1 MKKVISIVV
10 CFVIAFSAFAQNQNE
25 GRNSIRMIL
34 VDSVDNQPVNNAVI
48 KVYVDDNHESP
59 YYGISDSKGY
69 VEITR
74 LIKGKY
80 TAIVEHMS
88 YSTLLIDIPV
98 RQTRNIDLG
107 KVVLKQKIIAINE
120 VVVKA
125 EGPVVQKGDTTEYNA
140 RFFKPAPNDY
150 LKDLLKKM
158 PGLELSGGEIYFKG
172 ERVSILTVENRP
184 FFASDKTVA
193 LDNLPAY
200 TVNKVSVFK
209 RKKQFV
215 DGIEDNI
222 NAPIQLN
229 ITLKDDMKVGWIGNL
244 TPGYG
249 TNGRYLAKG
258 FVGRFDKKATTV
270 IIGSA
275 NNTSRDTGP
284 GTTYNMGMPQSPQS
298 PGGYDGEIETIL
310 AGADYAKST
319 AGSVNSIYANSTYRY
334 SNTLLEKSIKRE
346 TTLPEGFNTYTSDN
360 ISNNRNDAFTA
371 TFSKVHKTQRGT
383 NKADLIIQFNP
394 VISYNS
400 AKTDSRMTSVT
411 YMSGNEQNHT
421 GSESS
426 NMGENRNLT
435 INAPL
440 TINRVKKAK
449 AKFYLS
455 QASLSFNSNSNNSD
469 YFIKSLTRL
478 PDNEMSRKDQKQDVR
493 NNSININGGL
503 FFHLLI
509 KDLILNYNFSYLTT
523 TSDIKTLNY
532 DSNLGKY
539 VSQDEGSSG
548 YIENQII
555 DNSITLRY
563 TLPLK
568 KRRSEYLIVS
578 AELKPT
584 LNRFYT
590 KQLSDQYFRWDVIPM
605 IHYNYQGFKA
615 IYSAKSNYPSLM
627 QLHRI
632 VNNNNPLFIRTGNPN
647 LRAEYIHTLS
657 VGKFVG
663 VGSYDIKLSLT
674 QNKIIEKSDIDE
686 LGITYTMPVNKGT
699 AFNASSRFSIMQVKL
714 SRRIGLSGS
723 LGATYNRGF
732 GYINNEEYTSNS
744 LTPNGTLG
752 LRYNST
758 FFEAGISANSRYSNS
773 WFSIDKVKDRSTWI
787 NILAAN
793 MKWAL
798 PYGFNLISD
807 YSHYFYRGFSYNND
821 PASIWNAEICK
832 SIFKNRVILSVKGYD
847 MLNQTKNKKI
857 IYADSFVQEESYNT
871 IGRYV
876 MFSLSTKFGKFG
888 R

>member
-1 MKKVISIVV
+1 MLWWPGFLSLRFFDKALNNKV
-10 CFVIAFSAFAQNQNE
+10 
-25 GRNSIRMIL
+25 L
-34 VDSVDNQPVNNAVI
+34 
-48 KVYVDDNHESP
+48 
-59 YYGISDSKGY
+59 
-69 VEITR
+69 
-74 LIKGKY
+74 
-80 TAIVEHMS
+80 
-88 YSTLLIDIPV
+88 STLANFAKTLSHSA
-98 RQTRNIDLG
+98 L
-107 KVVLKQKIIAINE
+107 LKNLRD
-120 VVVKA
+120 
-125 EGPVVQKGDTTEYNA
+125 DT

-172 ERVSILTVENRP
+172 ERVGILTVENRP

-209 RKKQFV
+209 QKKQFV

-258 FVGRFDKKATTV
+258 FVGRFDKKATTA

-284 GTTYNMGMPQSPQS
+284 GTTYNMGMPQSRQS

-319 AGSVNSIYANSTYRY
+319 AGSVNSFYANSTYRY
-334 SNTLLEKSIKRE
+334 SNTLLEKSTKRE

-371 TFSKVHKTQRGT
+371 TFSKVHKTQRGA
-383 NKADLIIQFNP
+383 NKADLFIQFNP

-400 AKTDSRMTSVT
+400 AKTDSRMTSAS
-411 YMSGNEQNHT
+411 YMSDNEQNHT

-426 NMGENRNLT
+426 NVGENRNLM

-440 TINRVKKAK
+440 SINWGKKAK
-449 AKFYLS
+449 TKFYLS
-455 QASLSFNSNSNNSD
+455 KAELSLNIYSLNSD
-469 YFIKSLTRL
+469 NYIKSLTRL
-478 PDNEMSRKDQKQDVR
+478 SDNELSSLDQKRDEK
-493 NNSININGGL
+493 NNRININGGL
-503 FFHLLI
+503 YFYLLV
-509 KDLILNYNFSYLTT
+509 KGLTLNYNFSYLTT

-548 YIENQII
+548 YIDNQII
-555 DNSITLRY
+555 DNSLTLSY
-563 TLPLK
+563 TLSLK
-568 KRRSEYLIVS
+568 KRRSEYLIIS
-578 AELKPT
+578 SELKPT
-584 LNRFYT
+584 LNRVYT
-590 KQLSDQYFRWDVIPM
+590 KQLSDQYLRWDIIPKVIYRF
-605 IHYNYQGFKA
+605 HGFQA
-615 IYSAKSNYPSLM
+615 NYSAKSNYPSLT

-657 VGKFVG
+657 VSKMGG
-663 VGSYDIKLSLT
+663 VGFYDIQLSLI
-674 QNKIIEKSDIDE
+674 QNKIIEKSTIDE
-686 LGITYTMPVNKGT
+686 FGITYTIPVNKGT
-699 AFNASSRFSIMQVKL
+699 TFNASSRFSLMAIKL
-714 SRRIGLSGS
+714 SRRINLHGN

-773 WFSIDKVKDRSTWI
+773 WFSIDKVNDRSTWI

-857 IYADSFVQEESYNT
+857 IYADSYVQEESYNT

>member
-10 CFVIAFSAFAQNQNE
+10 CFVLSFSAFAQNQNE

-80 TAIVEHMS
+80 TVIVEHMS

-125 EGPVVQKGDTTEYNA
+125 EVPVVQKGDTTEYNA

-258 FVGRFDKKATTV
+258 FVGRFDKKATTA

-284 GTTYNMGMPQSPQS
+284 GTTYNMGMPQSRQS

-319 AGSVNSIYANSTYRY
+319 AGSVNSFYANSTYRY
-334 SNTLLEKSIKRE
+334 SNTLLEKSTKRE

-371 TFSKVHKTQRGT
+371 TFSKVHKTQRGA
-383 NKADLIIQFNP
+383 NKADLFIQFNP

-400 AKTDSRMTSVT
+400 AKTDSRMTSAS
-411 YMSGNEQNHT
+411 YMSDNEQNHT

-426 NMGENRNLT
+426 NVGENRNLM

-440 TINRVKKAK
+440 SINWGKKAK
-449 AKFYLS
+449 TKFYLS
-455 QASLSFNSNSNNSD
+455 KAELSLNIYSLNSD
-469 YFIKSLTRL
+469 NYIKSLTRL
-478 PDNEMSRKDQKQDVR
+478 SDNELSSLDQKRDEK
-493 NNSININGGL
+493 NNRININGGL
-503 FFHLLI
+503 YFYLLV
-509 KDLILNYNFSYLTT
+509 KGLTLNYNFSYLTT

-548 YIENQII
+548 YIDNQII
-555 DNSITLRY
+555 DNSLTLSY
-563 TLPLK
+563 TLSLK
-568 KRRSEYLIVS
+568 KRRSEYLIIS
-578 AELKPT
+578 SELKPT
-584 LNRFYT
+584 LNRVYT
-590 KQLSDQYFRWDVIPM
+590 KQLSDQYLRWDIIPKVIYRF
-605 IHYNYQGFKA
+605 HGFQA
-615 IYSAKSNYPSLM
+615 NYSAKSNYPSLT

-647 LRAEYIHTLS
+647 LRSEYIHTMS
-657 VGKFVG
+657 IGKFGG
-663 VGSYDIKLSLT
+663 VGFYDIQLSLT

-699 AFNASSRFSIMQVKL
+699 AFNASSRFSLMAIKL
-714 SRRIGLSGS
+714 SRRINLHGN

-773 WFSIDKVKDRSTWI
+773 WFSIDKVKDRSTWV

>member
-80 TAIVEHMS
+80 TVIVEHMS

-400 AKTDSRMTSVT
+400 AKTDSRMTSSS

-426 NMGENRNLT
+426 NIGENRNLT

-440 TINRVKKAK
+440 TINRNKKAK
-449 AKFYLS
+449 TKFYLS

-469 YFIKSLTRL
+469 YYIKSLTRL
-478 PDNEMSRKDQKQDVR
+478 PDNEMSRKDQKQDLK

-523 TSDIKTLNY
+523 SSDIRTFNY
-532 DSNLGKY
+532 DSALRKY
-539 VSQDEGSSG
+539 VNQDEESSG
-548 YIENQII
+548 NIENQII

-627 QLHRI
+627 QLHNI

-699 AFNASSRFSIMQVKL
+699 AFNASSRFSLMQVKL

-758 FFEAGISANSRYSNS
+758 FFEAGISANARYSNS

-832 SIFKNRVILSVKGYD
+832 SVFKNRVILSVKGYD

>member
-1 MKKVISIVV
+1 MKRFITVIV
-10 CFVIAFSAFAQNQNE
+10 CSLIAFSAFAQNQSE

-34 VDSVDNQPVNNAVI
+34 IDSIDNKPVNNAVV
-48 KVYVDDNHESP
+48 KVFVNENQESP

-80 TAIVEHMS
+80 TAIIEHMS
-88 YSTLLIDIPV
+88 YSILLIDVPKGQNRI
-98 RQTRNIDLG
+98 IDLG
-107 KVVLKQKIIAINE
+107 KVILKHKVIAIDE

-125 EGPVVQKGDTTEYNA
+125 EGSIVQKGDTTEYNA
-140 RFFKPAPNDY
+140 RFFNPAPNDY

-172 ERVSILTVENRP
+172 EKVQILTVENRP

-200 TVNKVSVFK
+200 AVKKISVFK
-209 RKKQFV
+209 RKKQFLE
-215 DGIEDNI
+215 GIEENI

-229 ITLKDDMKVGWIGNL
+229 IILKDDMKVGWIGNV

-249 TNGRYLAKG
+249 SKDRYLVKG
-258 FVGRFDKKATTV
+258 FVGRFDKKATAAV
-270 IIGSA
+270 IGSA
-275 NNTSRDTGP
+275 NNTSRDAGP
-284 GTTYNMGMPQSPQS
+284 GTTYNMGMPQSQSS
-298 PGGYDGEIETIL
+298 PGEYEGEIETIL
-310 AGADYAKST
+310 AGADYAKSST
-319 AGSVNSIYANSTYRY
+319 ESINSIYANSTYRY
-334 SNTLLEKSIKRE
+334 SNTYLEKSTKRE
-346 TTLPEGFNTYTSDN
+346 TTLPEGFSTYISENLSNT
-360 ISNNRNDAFTA
+360 RNDAFTA
-371 TFSKVHKTQRGT
+371 TFSQVHKTERGAD
-383 NKADLIIQFNP
+383 KANFYIQFNP

-400 AKTDSRMTSVT
+400 AKSDSRMTSAS

-421 GSESS
+421 SSESL
-426 NMGENRNLT
+426 NNGENRNLM

-440 TINRVKKAK
+440 TISRLKKAK
-449 AKFYLS
+449 TKFYLS
-455 QASLSFNSNSNNSD
+455 EVDLSFNINSINSD
-469 YFIKSLTRL
+469 NYIKSLTRL
-478 PDNEMSRKDQKQDVR
+478 SDNELSRIDQRRDEK
-493 NNSININGGL
+493 NNRININGSL
-503 FFHLLI
+503 SFQILVKYLT
-509 KDLILNYNFSYLTT
+509 LNYNFSYLTT
-523 TSDIKTLNY
+523 TSDIRAFNY
-532 DSNLGKY
+532 DSILGKY
-539 VSQDEGSSG
+539 VNQDEGSSG

-555 DNSITLRY
+555 DNSITLKY

-568 KRRSEYLIVS
+568 KRRSEYLIIS

-584 LNRFYT
+584 LNRIYT
-590 KQLSDQYFRWDVIPM
+590 KQLSDQYFRWDIIP
-605 IHYNYQGFKA
+605 IIRYNYHGFKA

-647 LRAEYIHTLS
+647 LRSEYNHTLS
-657 VGKFVG
+657 VGKFGG
-663 VGSYDIKLSLT
+663 VGYYDIGLSLT

-686 LGITYTMPVNKGT
+686 HGITYTMPVNKGT
-699 AFNASSRFSIMQVKL
+699 AFNASSRFSLMQVKL
-714 SRRIGLSGS
+714 TRRIGFSGS
-723 LGATYNRGF
+723 LGASYNRGF

-744 LTPNGTLG
+744 VTPNGSLG
-752 LRYNST
+752 LWYKST
-758 FFEAGISANSRYSNS
+758 FFEAGINVNTRYSNS

-821 PASIWNAEICK
+821 PARIWNAEVCK
-832 SIFKNRVILSVKGYD
+832 SILNNKIILSVKGYD
-847 MLNQTKNKKI
+847 ILNQTKNKKI
-857 IYADSFVQEESYNT
+857 IYSENFVQEESYNI